1 MVSCI
6 QGDEV
11 VQVKGSKCANTSA
24 LSGIGVTL
32 NFPDPNAWKQLKAN
46 KKEEKDTTKNSI
58 YTVDI
63 DNLQEAV
70 VNNGRKDIVVKI
82 AMLTE
87 YKDEEPIRIGKKAE
101 KEETAE

>member
-1 MVSCI
+1 MPI
-6 QGDEV
+6 
-11 VQVKGSKCANTSA
+11 
-24 LSGIGVTL
+24 
-32 NFPDPNAWKQLKAN
+32 
-46 KKEEKDTTKNSI
+46 
-58 YTVDI
+58 VDI

-70 VNNGRKDIVVKI
+70 VNNGNKDIVVKI